1 MPRRLNPDEK
11 WGRFNEKLYNFSQE
25 NDFLGLGTTYYE
37 MAEFLKK
44 EGKDNSKMRRLGYE
58 MKLQFHSAELR
69 RNASSDVVQ
78 KVEILATTDS
88 CKACKNLNDK
98 AFTVGEAQEKNPIP
112 VEECI
117 HKYGCRCV
125 YLPVVE

>member
-1 MPRRLNPDEK
+1 MPRRLTPNEK

-25 NDFLGLGTTYYE
+25 NDFLGLGITYYE
-37 MAEFLKK
+37 MADFLKK
-44 EGKDNSKMRRLGYE
+44 EGKDPSRMRRLGYE
-58 MKLQFHSAELR
+58 MKLRFHSVELR

-78 KVEILATTDS
+78 KVEILATADS
-88 CKACKNLNDK
+88 CDACKQLNQ
-98 AFTVGEAQEKNPIP
+98 TVFSIKEARLRNPIP